1 MCKQKEEWYSL
12 SVTTQK
18 GQLQEIHCH
27 ILLIFPASIV
37 SLREN
42 VISLIKT
49 PRGPSFSEVRKNKKK
64 LSKKKTK
71 KHTHVTVRFL
81 KPTVMATRDDNRSSK
96 NEKTRSKKQ
105 TMDQFVRT
113 GM

>member
-1 MCKQKEEWYSL
+1 MRGNAERAKKKILEPSRSKQED
-12 SVTTQK
+12 QK
-18 GQLQEIHCH
+18 RTNGGR
-27 ILLIFPASIV
+27 AGV
-37 SLREN
+37 
-42 VISLIKT
+42 VISLINT